1 MCEKMD
7 MMEDSLMGE
16 VENDVGD
23 LPCVDDYK
31 L

>member
-7 MMEDSLMGE
+7 MMEDSLKAE
-16 VENDVGD
+16 VENGVGD

>member
-7 MMEDSLMGE
+7 MMEDILMGE